1 MFDEFGLG
9 KIILFLQ
16 VEPGWVIL
24 MAGVSLLFV
33 LSLIRK
39 LLKMALVLML
49 VLVGIYYYVDKEA
62 TAFWSGQSETLKE
75 AVTEAGHGAV
85 ERGLEIL
92 EEVIDKDLVQ
102 RADELKLEL
111 QEQGGATAE
120 RGLRLLD
127 EVADEDLMQRANELK
142 QELQEEGGAVAE
154 HARKIIKEVSTDDLF
169 QRAKE
174 MKHNLQEELGHDE
187 KTDKE

>member
-1 MFDEFGLG
+1 M
-9 KIILFLQ
+9 
-16 VEPGWVIL
+16 
-24 MAGVSLLFV
+24 
-33 LSLIRK
+33 
-39 LLKMALVLML
+39 
-49 VLVGIYYYVDKEA
+49 
-62 TAFWSGQSETLKE
+62 
-75 AVTEAGHGAV
+75 
-85 ERGLEIL
+85 
-92 EEVIDKDLVQ
+92 
-102 RADELKLEL
+102 

-174 MKHNLQEELGHDE
+174 LKHDLQEELGHDE

>member
-24 MAGVSLLFV
+24 IAGVSLLFV
-33 LSLIRK
+33 ISLIRK

-49 VLVGIYYYVDKEA
+49 VLVGIYYHLDKEA
-62 TAFWSGQSETLKE
+62 TAFWSGQSETLEE
-75 AVTEAGHGAV
+75 AITEAGHGAV

-102 RADELKLEL
+102 RAH
-111 QEQGGATAE
+111 
-120 RGLRLLD
+120 
-127 EVADEDLMQRANELK
+127 ELK

-174 MKHNLQEELGHDE
+174 LKHDLQEELGHDE